1 MDVTAWLSFAPAV
14 HLFAFATVFG
24 TMIWVSFIGGII
36 MFKNLERHVFGNLQS
51 HLFPAY
57 FKIIALCLIIMMGT
71 YVAAH
76 DDIIPQLKAQTK
88 AFDLSS
94 LYDSI
99 HPRQFLVMAFGFLF
113 NFLNMI
119 YVGPKSTSVMFA
131 RHKLE
136 RKKSLTPQETDE
148 VQKLSRKFGSLHGLS
163 STLNLFVIACLFQH
177 LIFISRHLSF

>member
-1 MDVTAWLSFAPAV
+1 M
-14 HLFAFATVFG
+14 LF
-24 TMIWVSFIGGII
+24 II
-36 MFKNLERHVFGNLQS
+36 LILFKNCSNRINYFSSPIS

-163 STLNLFVIACLFQH
+163 STLNLFV
-177 LIFISRHLSF
+177 S